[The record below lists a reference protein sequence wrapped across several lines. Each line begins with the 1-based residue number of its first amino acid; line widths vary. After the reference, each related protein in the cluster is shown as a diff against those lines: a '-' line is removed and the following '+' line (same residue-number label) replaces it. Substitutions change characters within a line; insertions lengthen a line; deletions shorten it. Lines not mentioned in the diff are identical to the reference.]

1 MSETLMVWKPQAG
14 LTQANAKPTF
24 IAIAEGPNVLPDDPA
39 LHAFLTGLLA
49 ELPPVESGSEHT
61 PWSVTPEVSD
71 GHVALDVSGD
81 IVNTLTDVID
91 HAFRHGHVVYHA
103 NNDIL
108 NDAARDEAVW
118 LWGLENRRRAGEIE

>member
-14 LTQANAKPTF
+14 LTQANAKPAF
-24 IAIAEGPNVLPDDPA
+24 IAIAEGPTVLPDDPA
-39 LHAFLTGLLA
+39 LHAFLADLLA
-49 ELPPVESGSEHT
+49 ELPPVESGSERS

-71 GHVALDVSGD
+71 GHVALGVSGD
-81 IVNTLTDVID
+81 IVNTLTNVID
-91 HAFRHGHVVYHA
+91 HAFRHGLVVYHV

-108 NDAARDEAVW
+108 YDAAWDEAVR